1 MEKKLIWIFGK
12 RLMYENLEKK
22 KSFHNKHIYV
32 KTYLYNIGTTDILK
46 FYENLFKT
54 LPTKGNEKRKS
65 KVTPL
70 FSGKIELI
78 NIFQN
83 LQENVCLFKLNRTI
97 TDTIS
102 WNNLLTY

>member
-1 MEKKLIWIFGK
+1 MKTLKKI
-12 RLMYENLEKK
+12 
-22 KSFHNKHIYV
+22 KSFHNKHIYI
-32 KTYLYNIGTTDILK
+32 YNIGAIDILK

-54 LPTKGNEKRKS
+54 LPTIGNEKRKS
-65 KVTPL
+65 KFTLL
-70 FSGKIELI
+70 FSGKIGFI